1 MYKSRNATSSS
12 ARHAPRVTFGSKCR
26 LHRPMH
32 CWSVRPPISRA
43 MSAHLDP
50 CLSCNAR
57 NYESTARGQYPDARR
72 RSTSSRATSTP
83 IDDRFHHPTRTRT
96 FPSSSSL
103 HRSRRMFGFTLCLHR
118 CAHCCPVRVPMTR
131 AMSLHRF
138 PCSRCNA
145 SKSSSSRVDHGRVS
159 RASSL
164 GIARGKTRG
173 N

>member
-1 MYKSRNATSSS
+1 
-12 ARHAPRVTFGSKCR
+12 
-26 LHRPMH
+26 
-32 CWSVRPPISRA
+32 

-96 FPSSSSL
+96 FASSSSP

-164 GIARGKTRG
+164 GIARGKREKTKSPHARPRSSRSSRSSPSPARG
-173 N
+173 RVESIRFVFAMT